1 MTSPTHTL
9 VPVATLDAHD
19 GTAWGVAWSPSGECQ
34 CVGGGGH
41 RLGLRACVLSMPL
54 QNKARAGWED
64 GRSV

>member
-41 RLGLRACVLSMPL
+41 RLVCVRAC
-54 QNKARAGWED
+54 
-64 GRSV
+64 